1 MKVWH
6 ERLGAFVPAAE
17 YDSREQQHI
26 DEQAERMRQRRL
38 AQERAEYDAEMGDDE
53 ALDLGAGFPRP
64 VAPTVAPYDQNAM
77 CEPLDGAMIKEC
89 LDDWRGDQRQRE
101 TALKVMLPL
110 ITKRAKMPGVTDDDP
125 QLQELRVRY
134 GLLRKW
140 AERHA
145 FVAALD
151 ASLPPPDAE
160 GRRSLRV
167 EYDYK
172 SGGEKAGR
180 RYAKGDWKHF
190 GDAPKLRCLSL
201 QGMPGDLRPKLT
213 GKWLHDIDGV
223 KSDPSIIVNEARM
236 AGLPPIDFRYHSNFI
251 DHPDEWIKHVAEFYA
266 GPNATP
272 EAMDALKAAIK
283 RWPNKLDNGSGTP
296 ALLKEAGLPANTRL
310 EKQLVI
316 PYKHEAKQLRIK
328 LLDARCNAAFVKC
341 HKPRFQSEYPGISDY
356 DLEIKLFNRL
366 ISTRE
371 DQILQISV
379 ETTRRL
385 NREAY
390 GAAAF
395 DALPVERRDSGS
407 LIFDGHMPELHPAVA
422 QRVDA
427 NGRLD
432 LLNTIESDLA
442 AHGWIYKLAV
452 KPNFGLQNQPVESAV
467 KGRDALAQAVAKY
480 PEVRTAVEA
489 VS

>member
-1 MKVWH
+1 M
-6 ERLGAFVPAAE
+6 
-17 YDSREQQHI
+17 
-26 DEQAERMRQRRL
+26 
-38 AQERAEYDAEMGDDE
+38 
-53 ALDLGAGFPRP
+53 
-64 VAPTVAPYDQNAM
+64 
-77 CEPLDGAMIKEC
+77 
-89 LDDWRGDQRQRE
+89 
-101 TALKVMLPL
+101 
-110 ITKRAKMPGVTDDDP
+110 
-125 QLQELRVRY
+125 
-134 GLLRKW
+134 
-140 AERHA
+140 
-145 FVAALD
+145 
-151 ASLPPPDAE
+151 
-160 GRRSLRV
+160 
-167 EYDYK
+167 
-172 SGGEKAGR
+172 
-180 RYAKGDWKHF
+180 
-190 GDAPKLRCLSL
+190 
-201 QGMPGDLRPKLT
+201 
-213 GKWLHDIDGV
+213 
-223 KSDPSIIVNEARM
+223 
-236 AGLPPIDFRYHSNFI
+236 
-251 DHPDEWIKHVAEFYA
+251 
-266 GPNATP
+266 
-272 EAMDALKAAIK
+272 
-283 RWPNKLDNGSGTP
+283 DNGSGYD
-296 ALLKEAGLPANTRL
+296 LLRKKAELPANTRL

-341 HKPRFQSEYPGISDY
+341 HTRGLKLEKPGISDY
-356 DLEIKLFNRL
+356 ELEIRLFNRL

-432 LLNTIESDLA
+432 LLNSIESDLA
-442 AHGWIYKLAV
+442 AKGWNYKLAV
-452 KPNFGLQNQPVESAV
+452 KPNFRLQNRPVESAI